1 MVTDLEVEEVA
12 AALYLS
18 VGLFKRRLRQLSA
31 PGELTLPES
40 SALRKL
46 DRGGPATA
54 TALAKAEQI
63 SPQSMGATLG
73 ALEARGLVE
82 RQPDPDDGRRAVL
95 SVTEA
100 GLSALSDKRN
110 ARIAQ
115 LARALAAGF
124 TPEEM
129 AQLMAAAP
137 LLERLAAEHLRAA
150 ASDRRLRARH
160 EESEWRRSRPR

>member
-1 MVTDLEVEEVA
+1 MRAEQEVEEVA

-31 PGELTLPES
+31 PGELSLPES

-46 DRGGPATA
+46 ERGGPATV
-54 TALAKAEQI
+54 TALARTEQI
-63 SPQSMGATLG
+63 SAQSMGATLST
-73 ALEARGLVE
+73 LEARGLVK
-82 RQPDPDDGRRAVL
+82 RQSDPADGRRAVM

-124 TPEEM
+124 TAAELG
-129 AQLMAAAP
+129 QLMAAAP
-137 LLERLAAEHLRAA
+137 LIERLA
-150 ASDRRLRARH
+150 
-160 EESEWRRSRPR
+160 ESI

>member
-1 MVTDLEVEEVA
+1 MLTDQEVEEVA

-31 PGELTLPES
+31 PGELSLPES
-40 SALRKL
+40 AALRKL
-46 DRGGPATA
+46 ERGGPATV

-63 SPQSMGATLG
+63 SAQSMGATLG
-73 ALEARGLVE
+73 TLEARGMVK
-82 RQPDPDDGRRAVL
+82 RQSDPADGRRAVM
-95 SVTEA
+95 SVTES

-124 TPEEM
+124 TPAELS
-129 AQLMAAAP
+129 QLMAAAP
-137 LLERLAAEHLRAA
+137 LIERLA
-150 ASDRRLRARH
+150 
-160 EESEWRRSRPR
+160 ESI